1 MSFQTP
7 TSPGKICP
15 TCGTRLSE
23 STTRCPVC
31 GTSLL
36 GGKTG
41 PLRKEVITTKE
52 PETIVEASRMPQIT
66 LSLPVALLLLA
77 LVLGIGAFLLFLV
90 LRGTGRVVEP
100 TPTLTPLASPTFTLT
115 PTPVTPTPTFTPLP
129 TPTPFDYTVAQS
141 DTCSAIAAR
150 FEISIQSLVLLNNL
164 PADCGTLFVG
174 QKLKI
179 PQPTPTAT
187 PLPTSTLAP
196 EDATEA
202 ACEKAYYQVQE
213 NDTLSGIAR
222 NYAISIAAIR
232 EYNGLPSD
240 VVYSGMTLT
249 IPLCKREPT
258 PGPSPTPSPP
268 PPYPAPNLLLPPDGA
283 VFTKQDTTMALQ
295 WASVGVLRDN
305 EVYAVYIENLT
316 EGEGLKKT
324 YYVKDTKQPIPVDI
338 LPKDN
343 LPHIFRWTVEVV
355 RQTGTDDRGQPIWE
369 SAGAVSSP
377 RVFIGYGTG
386 AASEP
391 ATPKP

>member
-52 PETIVEASRMPQIT
+52 PEAIVEASRMPQIT
-66 LSLPVALLLLA
+66 LSLPVALILLA

-164 PADCGTLFVG
+164 PADCGTLYVG

-213 NDTLSGIAR
+213 NDT
-222 NYAISIAAIR
+222 
-232 EYNGLPSD
+232 
-240 VVYSGMTLT
+240 
-249 IPLCKREPT
+249 
-258 PGPSPTPSPP
+258 
-268 PPYPAPNLLLPPDGA
+268 
-283 VFTKQDTTMALQ
+283 
-295 WASVGVLRDN
+295 
-305 EVYAVYIENLT
+305 
-316 EGEGLKKT
+316 
-324 YYVKDTKQPIPVDI
+324 
-338 LPKDN
+338 
-343 LPHIFRWTVEVV
+343 
-355 RQTGTDDRGQPIWE
+355 
-369 SAGAVSSP
+369 
-377 RVFIGYGTG
+377 
-386 AASEP
+386 
-391 ATPKP
+391 